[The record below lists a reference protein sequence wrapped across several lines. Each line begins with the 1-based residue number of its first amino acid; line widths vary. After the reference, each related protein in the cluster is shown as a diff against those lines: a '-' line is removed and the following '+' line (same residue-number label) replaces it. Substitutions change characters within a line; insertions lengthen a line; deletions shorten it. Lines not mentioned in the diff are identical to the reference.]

1 MKNEIKSYE
10 YFIQTAKK
18 DIDYIN
24 KIIEAYEGLGIVRT
38 IDPKAGTIKIISLEC
53 YKDEIHRILNSLK
66 NDGVEIEI
74 TEECI
79 WRGII

>member
-1 MKNEIKSYE
+1 MENEIRSYE

-24 KIIEAYEGLGIVRT
+24 KIVEAYEGLGIVRT
-38 IDPKAGTIKIISLEC
+38 IDPKLGTIKIISLEC
-53 YKDEIHRILNSLK
+53 YKKEIHRILDSLK
-66 NDGVEIEI
+66 NEGVAIEV
-74 TEECI
+74 TDECI